1 MAPVFL
7 RRAVRINSLFTKD
20 QSTWIIF
27 QYGAHR
33 NCLAVRRKFRLH
45 FMISPSKIPHISAF
59 RRLVARFS
67 GTGDVS
73 PKSKTGGR
81 PDITDEMVEDV
92 KDFLLPYTTSKK
104 SVSLNTLAISL
115 GISYTTAW
123 RIVRKRL
130 GWYPYKP
137 RNVVPLT
144 ERHKVDR
151 VVLCDW
157 LLEQAEGFE
166 QKVMWSDEKWFVLKQ
181 KPNKQNEPYWAP
193 CDPGVEVECREQAR
207 KKVMCWAGVIQGR
220 IIIHWFDNNNSVN
233 GDTYLDMLKT
243 GPRLE
248 V

>member
-1 MAPVFL
+1 MAPVSP
-7 RRAVRINSLFTKD
+7 RRAVRINSPFTKD

-27 QYGAHR
+27 QYGALR

-59 RRLVARFS
+59 KRLVARFS

-92 KDFLLPYTTSKK
+92 KDFLLPYTTSRK
-104 SVSLNTLAISL
+104 SVSLNTLANSL

-144 ERHKVDR
+144 ERHKADR
-151 VVLCDW
+151 VVFCDW

-166 QKVMWSDEKWFVLKQ
+166 QKVM
-181 KPNKQNEPYWAP
+181 
-193 CDPGVEVECREQAR
+193 
-207 KKVMCWAGVIQGR
+207 
-220 IIIHWFDNNNSVN
+220 
-233 GDTYLDMLKT
+233 
-243 GPRLE
+243 
-248 V
+248 